1 MTDDIVTR
9 LRKQFSNE
17 FVVDHPHMVRVP
29 TLYEQA
35 ADEIEDLRAELTEC
49 QRQYR
54 KLKAEKEML
63 DGRAS
68 RELFECLMNRIYNAS
83 DFVRLQAPSERER
96 KAIDTWLQ
104 LQEEK
109 ELGE

>member
-1 MTDDIVTR
+1 MDLPLRCICGYQAKIDR
-9 LRKQFSNE
+9 L
-17 FVVDHPHMVRVP
+17 
-29 TLYEQA
+29 
-35 ADEIEDLRAELTEC
+35 
-49 QRQYR
+49 
-54 KLKAEKEML
+54 EKGFNHL
-63 DGRAS
+63 DQAS

>member
-1 MTDDIVTR
+1 MDLPLRCICGYQAKIDR
-9 LRKQFSNE
+9 LETGRN
-17 FVVDHPHMVRVP
+17 H
-29 TLYEQA
+29 
-35 ADEIEDLRAELTEC
+35 
-49 QRQYR
+49 
-54 KLKAEKEML
+54 L
-63 DGRAS
+63 DQAS

-83 DFVRLQAPSERER
+83 DFERLQAPSDRER